1 MQYLAKKFNHEMA
14 PKSLQEQAL
23 MDSYSFWAMCEVEA
37 DALRNL
43 FSAMGRTHPDY
54 LEGGGKEKVLSNLA
68 RPMGAFEK
76 WIAGKEYL
84 VGERFT
90 VADLNVANVMD
101 WLVKGKY
108 DFGPYPETK
117 KWLDRC
123 LSRPANNPPKA
134 RL

>member
-1 MQYLAKKFNHEMA
+1 
-14 PKSLQEQAL
+14 
-23 MDSYSFWAMCEVEA
+23 MCEVEA

-90 VADLNVANVMD
+90 GEGGSAPDLFRGRVQ
-101 WLVKGKY
+101 
-108 DFGPYPETK
+108 PYFH
-117 KWLDRC
+117 LC
-123 LSRPANNPPKA
+123 LRIAFLFLISYFIQWRT
-134 RL
+134 